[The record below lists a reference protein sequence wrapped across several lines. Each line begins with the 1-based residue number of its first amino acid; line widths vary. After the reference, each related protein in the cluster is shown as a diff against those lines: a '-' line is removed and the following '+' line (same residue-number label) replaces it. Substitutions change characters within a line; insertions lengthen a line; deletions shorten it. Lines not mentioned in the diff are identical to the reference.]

1 MNTSVIGP
9 SVCEIAFNDAVE
21 NIRSIIR
28 EARHMG
34 TSKFMEAELPQFMTF
49 LDDVN
54 FKVSFVSDP
63 EDYIMDKMLDAM
75 DRIVDVW
82 FANAPEKCSNAYRVS
97 NSIYDV
103 IKEFYFGE
111 K

>member
-9 SVCEIAFNDAVE
+9 TVCEIMFNEVVE
-21 NIRSIIR
+21 NIRSITR

-34 TSKFMEAELPQFMTF
+34 TSKFMEEELPKFIEF
-49 LDDVN
+49 LDNVN
-54 FKVSFVSDP
+54 FKASFMQNP
-63 EDYIMDKMLDAM
+63 AEYIMGKMLDAM
-75 DRIVDVW
+75 DHIVDVW
-82 FANAPEKCSNAYRVS
+82 FVNAPEKCSNAYRVS

-103 IKEFYFGE
+103 IKEFYFSE

>member
-1 MNTSVIGP
+1 MNTSIIAP
-9 SVCEIAFNDAVE
+9 TVCEIVFDEVVE

-34 TSKFMEAELPQFMTF
+34 TSKFMETELPQFMTF

-54 FKVSFVSDP
+54 FKVSFVSDS
-63 EDYIMDKMLDAM
+63 EDYIMGKMLDAM

-82 FANAPEKCSNAYRVS
+82 FVNAPEKCSNAYRVS

-103 IKEFYFGE
+103 IKGFYFGE

>member
-9 SVCEIAFNDAVE
+9 TVCEIAFNEAVE
-21 NIRSIIR
+21 NIRAIIR

-34 TSKFMEAELPQFMTF
+34 TSKFMEAEFPNFMTF
-49 LDDVN
+49 LDNVN
-54 FKVSFVSDP
+54 FKASFVSDP
-63 EDYIMDKMLDAM
+63 EEYIMGKMLDAM
-75 DRIVDVW
+75 DHIVDVW

-103 IKEFYFGE
+103 IKEFYFSE
-111 K
+111 